1 MRDACID
8 SSIDVT
14 TAVFFANILRY
25 GILLLAGIPQTLNHK
40 PFAGMVFTSTL
51 GFQTPQFL
59 TAVVTSISLAV
70 GLSFQSVLSNFAAGV
85 MLLVFRPYSVG
96 DKVMSLPFFDL
107 GRMLQRNAH
116 F

>member
-1 MRDACID
+1 
-8 SSIDVT
+8 
-14 TAVFFANILRY
+14 
-25 GILLLAGIPQTLNHK
+25 
-40 PFAGMVFTSTL
+40 MVFTSTL

-96 DKVMSLPFFDL
+96 DKVTSPESLKPL
-107 GRMLQRNAH
+107 ASPRVSCCSSSGPTQSAIRL
-116 F
+116 